1 MVEAIEL
8 ENIQAGNNF
17 CKTKGQDTPRISFDH
32 WSVSCVFREIIEL
45 IQLISDQLLYVPVD
59 QSRSR
64 VQSICIKYCIC
75 NCKGFLNPINQHHT
89 GYILLLHKVAG
100 KILPSSPRKNNAF
113 CKFETGKCKCCYYW
127 QIMWVWMITE
137 NCQQFIN
144 ANFYSASQLH
154 NHHEF
159 LIFFIAAFE
168 GDLPKV
174 LLDLGHND
182 QWSP

>member
-17 CKTKGQDTPRISFDH
+17 CKTKGQDTSRIPFDQQC
-32 WSVSCVFREIIEL
+32 SVSCVFREIIEL

-100 KILPSSPRKNNAF
+100 KILPSPPRK
-113 CKFETGKCKCCYYW
+113 K
-127 QIMWVWMITE
+127 
-137 NCQQFIN
+137 
-144 ANFYSASQLH
+144 
-154 NHHEF
+154 
-159 LIFFIAAFE
+159 
-168 GDLPKV
+168 
-174 LLDLGHND
+174 
-182 QWSP
+182 